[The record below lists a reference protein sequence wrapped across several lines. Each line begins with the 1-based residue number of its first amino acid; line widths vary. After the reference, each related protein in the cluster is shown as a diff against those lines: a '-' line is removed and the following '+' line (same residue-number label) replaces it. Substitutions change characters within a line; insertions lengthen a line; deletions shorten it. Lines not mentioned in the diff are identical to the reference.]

1 MRASHSFNDRFWP
14 ILNITCPQIRTESQ
28 MEYCCLAR
36 REGDAY
42 QHMPTDMCDKEKKF
56 MGTLQCVSYMFY
68 YTNLYCFS
76 TIWQVFRTGL
86 VCPDTPSSWPVRTW
100 LLLPLARCILAQ
112 CAWVSYRDFR
122 HKAHRLGQSKRGCCF
137 LLCIVSLLD
146 SFWCQVVTLRKDS
159 GEWDGGESLVFMSA
173 LFSFSW

>member
-14 ILNITCPQIRTESQ
+14 ILNITCPQIRTESPT
-28 MEYCCLAR
+28 EYCCLAR

-86 VCPDTPSSWPVRTW
+86 ACPDTPSSWPVRTW
-100 LLLPLARCILAQ
+100 LLLPLVRRILAR
-112 CAWVSYRDFR
+112 CAWVSYRDST

-137 LLCIVSLLD
+137 LLCVVSLLN
-146 SFWCQVVTLRKDS
+146 SFRCQVVTLRKDS